1 MAVENVAGSEPSIR
15 GERNAAC
22 RINGS
27 NQGSD
32 KSPGRLV
39 SEAVQRLEL
48 ADLEPA
54 PRFSDRG
61 KSNIYLSNLGGGIR
75 RQRPQLPY
83 ERRFADERAG
93 AN

>member
-1 MAVENVAGSEPSIR
+1 MPSAVSTDPTR
-15 GERNAAC
+15 GATK
-22 RINGS
+22 GP
-27 NQGSD
+27 D
-32 KSPGRLV
+32 HVSPGRLV